1 MGYEERRRL
10 GDVRKIDDHYTN
22 KNINDHYTNKNIDDH
37 YTDKGIPTKRRYG
50 LRTVPP
56 IGRVMTING
65 YIV

>member
-10 GDVRKIDDHYTN
+10 GDVRR
-22 KNINDHYTNKNIDDH
+22 INDHYTNKNIDDH

>member
-10 GDVRKIDDHYTN
+10 GDVRRINDHYTN
-22 KNINDHYTNKNIDDH
+22 KNINDHYT
-37 YTDKGIPTKRRYG
+37 DKGISPKRRYG

>member
-10 GDVRKIDDHYTN
+10 GDVRR
-22 KNINDHYTNKNIDDH
+22 INDHYTKTRTLTTITRTKA
-37 YTDKGIPTKRRYG
+37 YPTKRRYG